1 MALPERNSPTDAAS
15 GSALDRDAAEALAR
29 TFRAVSDPTR
39 LQILS
44 FIHESA
50 DGEAMVTEITA
61 FLGLRQP
68 TVSHH
73 LKVMAEDGL
82 LVRRQDGRTAWFSIT
97 PERRTAIADLLS

>member
-1 MALPERNSPTDAAS
+1 MAIADRDSPTDVAS
-15 GSALDRDAAEALAR
+15 GGALDRDAAEALAR

-44 FIHESA
+44 FINGSA
-50 DGEAMVTEITA
+50 RGEAMVSEITA
-61 FLGLRQP
+61 YLGLRQP

-82 LVRRQDGRTAWFSIT
+82 LVRRQEGRTAWFSIT